1 MHLTTLRIQS
11 QVYLLSCIYLSVMV
25 IYIVPQSPHGSPSL
39 IKRPADGTTIDG
51 QITNGTESHKG

>member
-11 QVYLLSCIYLSVMV
+11 QIYLLLQIFISDGYVL
-25 IYIVPQSPHGSPSL
+25 QSPHGYPSL